1 MFDVELY
8 HPTQASLGVLGNWER
23 ALSWRDL
30 TTLDGW
36 VGDLGYIKPS
46 PIKGS

>member
-1 MFDVELY
+1 MQNSAIL
-8 HPTQASLGVLGNWER
+8 PQGLPRVLGKWER

-30 TTLDGW
+30 TTLMDGG
-36 VGDLGYIKPS
+36 VTLDVLKPL